1 MAYTHRSHERFQHY
15 PDFVDEA
22 ERLEIQRAV
31 NDMRNDW
38 VPNVP
43 PGEDE
48 ERIRKLAQMGFG
60 FYTLGDAVYV
70 LAKNKQGPEAVSPAL
85 REAMLDNFGWLYDKL
100 LNKIDAITG
109 VPSNLHPLTVPGFQI
124 STVPF
129 DFVMPYYHVDNSML
143 WYDERAKF
151 ENIYSLVKVV
161 DMSLSCGYLEY
172 LDENDQGIVWPTR
185 LNYEYGVLHTWSGTV
200 PHRIGNFKVED
211 GHQRLTFQAHM
222 FYDPEENC
230 NWVYF

>member
-1 MAYTHRSHERFQHY
+1 MAYTLNSSARFETY
-15 PDFVDEA
+15 GDFLTKD

-31 NDMRNDW
+31 NDMRNEW
-38 VPNVP
+38 VPEVP
-43 PGEDE
+43 LNENRE
-48 ERIRKLAQMGFG
+48 KVLALSKAGIG

-70 LAKNKQGPEAVSPAL
+70 MAKNKQGPEVVSRVL

-109 VPSNLHPLTVPGFQI
+109 VPSNLHPLTIPGFHI

-129 DFVMPYYHVDNSML
+129 DFVMPYYHVDSSMK
-143 WYDERAKF
+143 WYDERARL
-151 ENIYSLVKVV
+151 ERIYSIVSVI
-161 DMSLSCGYLEY
+161 DMSPSCGFLEY
-172 LDENDQGIVWPTR
+172 LDETEDGIVWTKR

-211 GHQRLTFQAHM
+211 GHQRLTFQAHA
-222 FYDPEENC
+222 FYDEEEHC

>member
-1 MAYTHRSHERFQHY
+1 MAATLHSSKRFETY
-15 PDFVDEA
+15 GDFITDD
-22 ERLEIQRAV
+22 ERLELSRAV
-31 NDMRNDW
+31 NEMRNDW
-38 VPNVP
+38 VPNIP

-48 ERIRKLAQMGFG
+48 ERIQKLAQAGFG

-70 LAKNKQGPEAVSPAL
+70 MAKNKQSPDVVSPEL
-85 REAMLDNFGWLYDKL
+85 RQAMLDNFGWLYDRL
-100 LNKIDAITG
+100 LNKIDEITG
-109 VPSNLHPLTVPGFQI
+109 IPSNLHPLTVPGFQI

-129 DFVMPYYHVDNSML
+129 DFVMPYYHVDNSIL

-151 ENIYSLVKVV
+151 ENIYSLVTVV
-161 DMSLSCGYLEY
+161 DMSPSCGYLEY
-172 LDENDQGIVWPTR
+172 LDENEQGIVWTKR
-185 LNYEYGVLHTWSGTV
+185 LNYQYNVLHTWSGTV
-200 PHRIGNFKVED
+200 PHRIGNFKVAE